1 MSTRR
6 LILLAMAC
14 GLAIL
19 VAGSVQLFRLSR
31 SDNEVTILREG
42 TSARVGE
49 VEVTVEASRRDDE
62 QVLVDVRLA
71 VDPAEER
78 PPVDVPASDNWSLLA
93 AGELLGPVAPAQPG
107 PLPPCVGSM
116 LPPPGDEV
124 QCTLAFAAGDGSKT
138 IAYRRGDEQR
148 QWALDA

>member
-19 VAGSVQLFRLSR
+19 VAGSIQLFRLSR
-31 SDNEVTILREG
+31 TDNEVTVLPEG
-42 TSARVGE
+42 TSSRVGE
-49 VEVTVEASRRDDE
+49 VEVTVESSRRADE

-71 VDPAEER
+71 VDPAEEA
-78 PPVDVPASDNWSLLA
+78 PPVDVPAGDSWSLLA
-93 AGELLGPVAPAQPG
+93 AGELLTPVAPTESGA
-107 PLPPCVGSM
+107 LAPCVGEM
-116 LPPPGDEV
+116 LPPPGTELH
-124 QCTLAFAAGDGSKT
+124 CTLAFAAGDGSKT

-148 QWALDA
+148 QWALEA